1 MGRLIL
7 AIDEK
12 VLLNFFTVP
21 LIFFLI
27 SSTRAP
33 KNKSKHRALFSECG
47 GAYERLLWYRKKI
60 TVYSL
65 QKSRLHHWVVV
76 SQSVLKI
83 VISKPAPKTW
93 ILWPSTLTLS
103 FLPMHTVYVITCR
116 VSAGNK
122 ELRTPFTGT
131 KVPRCIFWIWRCLCA

>member
-65 QKSRLHHWVVV
+65 QKSRLHHWPIGF
-76 SQSVLKI
+76 S
-83 VISKPAPKTW
+83 
-93 ILWPSTLTLS
+93 LS
-103 FLPMHTVYVITCR
+103 LCLAGYAVVYVHYVI
-116 VSAGNK
+116 
-122 ELRTPFTGT
+122 
-131 KVPRCIFWIWRCLCA
+131 ICLIALASHTMEVVFPKAVLFRDSDLSS